1 MAGGQETGCPSIKDG
16 HPSLLKTKPLHLHF
30 SSTEQSLPSGDSHL
44 LPEAGLHAWGMELCN
59 TDALGPT
66 EKLAKASWRA
76 LNVDALFPGCLGVWS
91 IIFLSLLQRGV
102 AVGLVLCSFSKSQ
115 DLDEAIRS
123 CAGNGAANAAAST
136 LVVRAVIWLSPCLAV
151 R

>member
-1 MAGGQETGCPSIKDG
+1 
-16 HPSLLKTKPLHLHF
+16 
-30 SSTEQSLPSGDSHL
+30 
-44 LPEAGLHAWGMELCN
+44 MELCN

-91 IIFLSLLQRGV
+91 IIFLSLLQRGA